1 MASFESSSKVE
12 ENIKE
17 DFLEVDPKIPGQN
30 FVCLS
35 FVSPEKVLKQKEVYF
50 TTKFLEHFFNSDDQ
64 YTKDTREKLMDGSMK
79 FDYDT
84 IKNFYEDWK
93 YTRNN
98 VLDEEFYK
106 MNDYR
111 TTIRGLKVRG
121 VYDTH
126 KEANVRAQVLRRKD
140 PTFNVFV
147 GQVGYWLPWD
157 PECEQ
162 VPEQEYQEEMLNDL
176 VKKYKDNLESKD
188 DMYEKLKNERI
199 KKAKEEVKLRK
210 EQMKEENIPVQES
223 NGEDVK
229 KIEELREIVDE
240 SDKLYYENMKKNEA
254 SMKAAGAPAQEE
266 ILQPTVDS
274 NLKEAAETTVVED
287 NVEDKNLESCKCS
300 EKCSCKSKE
309 ECTCQNCENNDIN
322 NFKVENMQELESDD
336 PWIKRKLEQQKE
348 NA

>member
-1 MASFESSSKVE
+1 MASFESSSKVDE
-12 ENIKE
+12 DIKE

-64 YTKDTREKLMDGSMK
+64 YTKDTREKLMNGSMK
-79 FDYDT
+79 FDYGT
-84 IKNFYEDWK
+84 IKTFYDDWK

-140 PTFNVFV
+140 PNFNVFV
-147 GQVGYWLPWD
+147 GQIGYWLPWD
-157 PECEQ
+157 PECEE

-188 DMYEKLKNERI
+188 DMYEKLKDERI
-199 KKAKEEVKLRK
+199 KKAKEEVELRK
-210 EQMKEENIPVQES
+210 SQIKEENVNVQDS
-223 NGEDVK
+223 NIDVK

-254 SMKAAGAPAQEE
+254 AKKETEAGTPVQEE

-274 NLKEAAETTVVED
+274 NIKASSETTIVED
-287 NVEDKNLESCKCS
+287 NVE
-300 EKCSCKSKE
+300 
-309 ECTCQNCENNDIN
+309 ENNDSSESKTDAPNVQESNADVN

-336 PWIKRKLEQQKE
+336 PWVKRKLEQQKE